1 MRMQEVI
8 DNLQILIDTNEE
20 FSLELSIDS
29 KSTTTQVAD
38 ELEDV
43 LNVDIE

>member
-1 MRMQEVI
+1 MRMQETL
-8 DNLQILIDTNEE
+8 DKLQVLIDTNKE

-43 LNVDIE
+43 LSVDIE